1 MIDFHSH
8 ILPKMDDGPQ
18 SVADCLAMLRR
29 SFLQGVDAMV
39 STSHFYADE
48 EYPRDFLRRRA
59 EAYAMLQ
66 DAMLMSPE
74 VYPRI
79 ILGAEV
85 LYFPGIGEAEDISSL
100 FIGNARTILIEPP
113 MTPWSDMMLDEIAR
127 LGVNFDCIPVIA
139 HVDRFMRYLRDDSLM
154 DRVLRRDMRV
164 QVNAEYFLNPET
176 VKEAMENLCGD
187 KIHLIGSDCHNLD
200 SRAPNMGLAMKQ
212 ARAYGAEAALKKLH
226 QNAADLLLWRG
237 RSV

>member
-48 EYPRDFLRRRA
+48 AYPRDFLRRRA
-59 EAYAMLQ
+59 KAYEQLQ

-85 LYFPGIGEAEDISSL
+85 LYFPGIGEAEEIPSL

-113 MTPWSDMMLDEIAR
+113 MTPWSDVMLDEIAQM
-127 LGVNFDCIPVIA
+127 GVNFDCTPVIA
-139 HVDRFMRYLRDDSLM
+139 HVDRFMKYLCDDTLL
-154 DRVLRRDMRV
+154 DRVLQRNMRV
-164 QVNAEYFLNPET
+164 QVNADYFLEPDT
-176 VKEAMENLCGD
+176 VEEAMENLCEG
-187 KIHLIGSDCHNLD
+187 KIQLIGSDCHNLS
-200 SRAPNMGLAMKQ
+200 SRAPNLGLVRKQ
-212 ARAYGAEAALKKLH
+212 ARDFVAEAALKQLH
-226 QNAADLLLWRG
+226 QNAAELLCWKG
-237 RSV
+237 EQT

>member
-18 SVADCLAMLRR
+18 SVADCLSMLRR

-48 EYPRDFLRRRA
+48 EYPRDFLSRRA
-59 EAYAMLQ
+59 KAYVVLQ

-85 LYFPGIGEAEDISSL
+85 LYFPGISEAEDIPSL

-113 MTPWSDMMLDEIAR
+113 MTPWSDMMLDEIAQ

-154 DRVLRRDMRV
+154 DRVLQRDMLV
-164 QVNAEYFLNPET
+164 QVNADYFLEPDT
-176 VKEAMENLCGD
+176 AQKAMENLCAG
-187 KIHLIGSDCHNLD
+187 KIQLIGSDCHNLS
-200 SRAPNMGLAMKQ
+200 SRAPNLGLVRKQ
-212 ARAYGAEAALKKLH
+212 ARAFGAEAALKQLH
-226 QNAADLLLWRG
+226 HNAEELLCWKGERT
-237 RSV
+237 

>member
-18 SVADCLAMLRR
+18 SVADCLTMLRR

-59 EAYAMLQ
+59 KAYEQLQ

-74 VYPRI
+74 VYPQI
-79 ILGAEV
+79 VLGAEV
-85 LYFPGIGEAEDISSL
+85 LYFPGISEAEDIPSL
-100 FIGNARTILIEPP
+100 FIGNTRTILIEPP
-113 MTPWSDMMLDEIAR
+113 MTPWSDMMLDEIAQ

-139 HVDRFMRYLRDDSLM
+139 HVDRFMLMLRDDTLM
-154 DRVLRRDMRV
+154 KRVRQRDMMV
-164 QVNAEYFLNPET
+164 QVNAEYFLDPKT
-176 VKEAMENLCGD
+176 VQAAVRNLKKGY
-187 KIHLIGSDCHNLD
+187 IQLIGSDCHNLY
-200 SRAPNMGLAMKQ
+200 SRAPNLGLARKQ
-212 ARAYGAEAALKKLH
+212 AKAFGVEAEFEKLH
-226 QNAADLLLWRG
+226 QNAAELLFRG
-237 RSV
+237 G